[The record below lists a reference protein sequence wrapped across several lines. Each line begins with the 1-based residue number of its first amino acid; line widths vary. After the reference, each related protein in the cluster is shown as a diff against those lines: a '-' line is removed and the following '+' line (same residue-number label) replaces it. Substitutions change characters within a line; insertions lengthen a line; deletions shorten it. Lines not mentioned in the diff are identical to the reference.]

1 MGASHEQVRQDAAT
15 VNDLTVPERVKGLD
29 GKSRPAKR
37 PTIVATKDERQAEK
51 AQRALRCALCG
62 ASLGRRRSDARYC
75 SSACRVEAWRLRRL
89 LEGRPVGRY
98 ATAAD
103 RMAAYGRPR
112 RGRRSQEARESV
124 ESSPTTQTAGRRV
137 NAPGPAPKE

>member
-1 MGASHEQVRQDAAT
+1 MSACSFCGVSLE
-15 VNDLTVPERVKGLD
+15 
-29 GKSRPAKR
+29 GKR
-37 PTIVATKDERQAEK
+37 D
-51 AQRALRCALCG
+51 
-62 ASLGRRRSDARYC
+62 DARYC

-112 RGRRSQEARESV
+112 RGRRSQAAREGV
-124 ESSPTTQTAGRRV
+124 ESSMTTQTAGRRG
-137 NAPGPAPKE
+137 NAPGPAPESEAPTHAERTDAPARDSASLPRRRNREEAGLDGCTLGSAVLGDR

>member
-1 MGASHEQVRQDAAT
+1 VGSSVGTVHEDAARAGVQDRT
-15 VNDLTVPERVKGLD
+15 PAEVLGQD
-29 GKSRPAKR
+29 GKRYPARR
-37 PTIVATKDERQAEK
+37 PTIVAAKDERQAEK

-75 SSACRVEAWRLRRL
+75 SSACRVESWRLRRL

-103 RMAAYGRPR
+103 RMAAYGRPVAVGVHKR
-112 RGRRSQEARESV
+112 RE
-124 ESSPTTQTAGRRV
+124 RV
-137 NAPGPAPKE
+137 

>member
-1 MGASHEQVRQDAAT
+1 MSAPVEHFLRDRFDDLAAELAAEGRRAAHAGAPIGHAGGRAVR
-15 VNDLTVPERVKGLD
+15 
-29 GKSRPAKR
+29 
-37 PTIVATKDERQAEK
+37 
-51 AQRALRCALCG
+51 RCALCG
-62 ASLGRRRSDARYC
+62 ASLEGRRADARYC

-103 RMAAYGRPR
+103 RLAAYGRPR

-124 ESSPTTQTAGRRV
+124 ESSATTQTAGRRA
-137 NAPGPAPKE
+137 NAPGPAPGE